1 MSGRGRSLRR
11 WLQSTSNRT
20 FIVWPVLLLALSAA
34 TERKGGAPRINPWGL
49 PLMCWG
55 YAQYRWVGR
64 LRTARG
70 GGGPGLS
77 NPPERLV
84 IDGPYALVRNP
95 MYLGHLIFLAGLG
108 VSLGR
113 AAWLVFAAHALWFD
127 RRARSDEARLSSQF
141 GSPYRDYLSRVKRW
155 IPGLY

>member
-1 MSGRGRSLRR
+1 MSGRRRSLRR

-34 TERKGGAPRINPWGL
+34 TGKSGVPRVNPWGL

-95 MYLGHLIFLAGLG
+95 MYLGHLFFLAGLG
-108 VSLGR
+108 VLLGR

-127 RRARSDEARLSSQF
+127 RRARSDEAHLSTQF
-141 GSPYRDYLSRVKRW
+141 GAPYRDYLSGVKRW